1 MIFSLGQ
8 QKLWLVFD
16 LADCSW
22 CLRVVETER
31 QTGPSAPPSGDTIAG
46 VIPHTPVPPSPSSA
60 KVKDEGD
67 ASVIARRSLQQHGKY
82 TLKRGEAFNRSRC
95 KGSSQR

>member
-1 MIFSLGQ
+1 MNFSLRQ
-8 QKLWLVFD
+8 QKRWLVFE

-31 QTGPSAPPSGDTIAG
+31 QTGPSAPPSGNTIAG
-46 VIPHTPVPPSPSSA
+46 VIPHTPVLLSPSSA

-67 ASVIARRSLQQHGKY
+67 ASVIARRSLQQHGESI
-82 TLKRGEAFNRSRC
+82 LKREEAFSRSRC
-95 KGSSQR
+95 KGSNLR